1 MADKTIGELKKASA
15 LYDDSLLPMEQS
27 GEAMALEGA
36 KLRAFA
42 ENAGREA
49 GKAAVTNEVQ
59 QAAGYAATAAQAQQ
73 AAKNS
78 ETAAAGSA
86 NAANQSAQ
94 NAAQSAATAQQYSG
108 KPPKAQGGTWWV
120 WNAATGVYEDTGIS
134 AVLKIVKSYPSVV
147 AMDADYGNMKDGD
160 LVIIATDVNLEDNSK
175 LYIHSPGGWMYLSD
189 LSGIQGPPGPQG
201 EAFKYSDFTPE
212 QLEALRGPQGVQ
224 GEQGLQGIQGEQGLQ
239 GEQGPQGEI
248 GPIGPQGIQGPRGE
262 TGAQGPQGEQGIQGP
277 QGERGPEGPQGMS
290 GVAVATSG
298 FVAFNVT
305 EDGMLEC
312 SYTGDEQPNY
322 SINADGY
329 LILEI

>member
-1 MADKTIGELKKASA
+1 MADKTIGELQKASA

-27 GEAMALEGA
+27 GEAIALEGA

-49 GKAAVTNEVQ
+49 GKSAVTNEVR
-59 QAAGYAATAAQAQQ
+59 QAASYASAAAQAQQ

-94 NAAQSAATAQQYSG
+94 SAAQSAATAQQYSG

-120 WNAATGVYEDTGIS
+120 WNAATSAYEDTGIS
-134 AVLKIVKSYPSVV
+134 AVLKIVKSYPSVE
-147 AMDADYGNMKDGD
+147 AMNADYGNMKNGD
-160 LVIIATDVNLEDNSK
+160 LVIIATDVDLEDNSK
-175 LYIHSPGGWMYLSD
+175 LYIHSSGGWMYLSD
-189 LSGIQGPPGPQG
+189 LSGIQGPPGPPG

-212 QLEALRGPQGVQ
+212 QLEALRGPQGI
-224 GEQGLQGIQGEQGLQ
+224 QGIQ
-239 GEQGPQGEI
+239 
-248 GPIGPQGIQGPRGE
+248 GPQGIQGERGLRGEVGPQGE
-262 TGAQGPQGEQGIQGP
+262 TGPKGEQGIQGIQGEPGIQGPKGEQGIQGP
-277 QGERGPEGPQGMS
+277 IGERGPEGPQGVA

-305 EDGMLEC
+305 ADGMLEC